1 MLSSFLKLE
10 KTSDKLSIV
19 TWIIFVLILVA
30 SFLAYLILQN
40 SRSYAKVINYSG
52 KIRGNIQREVKLVIA
67 GDYRLAMEVEQR
79 INSLFLY
86 LDHAAENLKLPFLDY
101 GLDFRPEAV
110 MKCYAKL
117 QQEIARGASAQELVR
132 LSERCWVICDATTDF
147 YQTIAE
153 RNFKILEML
162 FYFNMILVGVL
173 AGILIKINIEE
184 IKGDLEYSAT
194 YDNLTRLF
202 NRHSFIKIFDRVLN
216 QPIKKSLIYFDI
228 DHFKQINDT
237 FGHDVGD
244 LVLKKVARVVRKT
257 LRRDDVVAR
266 WGGEEFVVLLPNTD
280 KKAATVVAEKL
291 RKAIK
296 ELEIPQLKGRKV
308 TASFGVTEIKK
319 GDTLDSA
326 IKRADEALYEA
337 KRSGRDRVVSK

>member
-1 MLSSFLKLE
+1 
-10 KTSDKLSIV
+10 
-19 TWIIFVLILVA
+19 
-30 SFLAYLILQN
+30 
-40 SRSYAKVINYSG
+40 
-52 KIRGNIQREVKLVIA
+52 
-67 GDYRLAMEVEQR
+67 
-79 INSLFLY
+79 
-86 LDHAAENLKLPFLDY
+86 
-101 GLDFRPEAV
+101 
-110 MKCYAKL
+110 
-117 QQEIARGASAQELVR
+117 
-132 LSERCWVICDATTDF
+132 
-147 YQTIAE
+147 
-153 RNFKILEML
+153 
-162 FYFNMILVGVL
+162 MILVGVL